1 MAVTLTKTA
10 KTTRATRATKAKD
23 QKAINELLNVP
34 NVANLLP
41 APVEQPAKPQ
51 KQEAMVKNGIKAPL
65 RAGKCKHVWEVC
77 EAIYKATGKVP
88 TLKELNAHE
97 AMQGTNLTNNQIEF
111 YRWRKYNGL
120 NAK

>member
-1 MAVTLTKTA
+1 MAVTLTKTVKTA
-10 KTTRATRATKAKD
+10 KQAKEQPNVAT
-23 QKAINELLNVP
+23 LLNVP
-34 NVANLLP
+34 NVVNLLP
-41 APVEQPAKPQ
+41 APVEQPQKPQ
-51 KQEAMVKNGIKAPL
+51 KQEAVIKNGIKAPM

-77 EAIYKATGKVP
+77 EAMYKATGKVP

-97 AMQGTNLTNNQIEF
+97 AMQGTNQTNNQIEF